1 MRTMIQPARRPVHLL
16 VALAMFAG
24 GCTSMQT
31 VRVKSEFR
39 FGIAPEVKRETKIA
53 ILIDSTAR
61 DFRMEQKKSAMGF
74 TTITKVPVG
83 LVLSQ
88 ASAEA
93 IQRSF
98 PVRVVDSAAQADSVG
113 ELVFQIRFG
122 PGTSFKLGNTT
133 LSKQEA
139 TIQLNAILYDANRN
153 ITWKTSVTETRD
165 ARRAGTAAAGAL
177 LGGILGGSMSRS
189 AYLGA
194 METAVRLALQ
204 ASLETLLVQLENQI
218 KASPAPR

>member
-1 MRTMIQPARRPVHLL
+1 MRTKIQSARRSVHLL
-16 VALAMFAG
+16 LTLAIFAG

-31 VRVKSEFR
+31 VRVKHEFR
-39 FGIAPEVKRETKIA
+39 FGIAPEAKRETKIA

-122 PGTSFKLGNTT
+122 PGTGFKLGKTT

-139 TIQLNAILYDANRN
+139 TIQLNGILSDAKRN
-153 ITWKTSVTETRD
+153 ITWETSVTETRD

-177 LGGILGGSMSRS
+177 IGGILGGSMSKS

-194 METAVRLALQ
+194 LETAVRLALQ
-204 ASLETLLVQLENQI
+204 ASLEALLVQLGNHLT
-218 KASPAPR
+218 APPAAR